1 MDYPLLVFWMTF
13 FVWFVQALHVVA
25 AWGGAHYQSEVIYIS
40 GNTVLSIYPRP
51 NSNSGV
57 KSSSKLFVQD
67 ASHLRLGSH
76 SPVKDI
82 KVLLGLFGPHVII
95 PW

>member
-40 GNTVLSIYPRP
+40 GNTVLSIYPTS

-57 KSSSKLFVQD
+57 KSSSKLFDSECQSIFD
-67 ASHLRLGSH
+67 SE
-76 SPVKDI
+76 
-82 KVLLGLFGPHVII
+82 VIRQSRI
-95 PW
+95 